1 MTMQIKVSKQIA
13 EEFEIPKTDYI
24 ITQNKYIQNW
34 AILIKEAISSN
45 ITIPI
50 GFQLELIQGI
60 NFIRINLCR
69 TDVSCTK
76 IKCILIISIQQLF
89 HNNTMTGRDEIVQG
103 IKIEMVNREKVRFY
117 DFLMA
122 SQYVKDHIIRFI
134 TTYQHI

>member
-1 MTMQIKVSKQIA
+1 MTMQIQVSTQIS
-13 EEFEIPKTDYI
+13 EEFEIPKTDSI
-24 ITQNKYIQNW
+24 ITQNEYIKNW
-34 AILIKEAISSN
+34 AILIQESISSN

-60 NFIRINLCR
+60 NFIRVNLCR
-69 TDVSCTK
+69 TDRSRTK

-89 HNNTMTGRDEIVQG
+89 HNNTMTGRDEIVQV

-117 DFLMA
+117 DFMRA
-122 SQYVKDHIIRFI
+122 SQYVEEHSIRFI